1 MEKLN
6 LNINYYIMK
15 KLVNF
20 LNEAKSPAP
29 SALKKFKQ
37 GKDNV
42 ECEFI
47 AGDIY
52 DLSPENRYK
61 DTVSYYKGDGDGYIM
76 SKDGRVFD
84 VKCSEGTS
92 DAGRIVGGT
101 FKISVV
107 IFRVGPNAE
116 NIYLTGYSA
125 VFSSPSSPTYGS
137 LISDIKDGIYLE
149 DYLAYHEDDIE
160 YSLTRTTWVKELIDA
175 GDGTGSRTE
184 KMKKRDAKIA
194 KEESFNQRY
203 CVINKNISF
212 SCTGGHSLEFYD
224 NGGYNKIVAEIR
236 PSSTKNK
243 GKGGMFGS
251 GKAEQSVQVP
261 EAVNNAIIEGFR
273 PMAEAIVSNMF
284 GSADAKGLKFE
295 FSISFEGQQKYDG
308 PVFGWDIKNKK
319 FVVLDMEKRKVLDR
333 KYELRLSCVYHRKY
347 RGDTV
352 EFSKFALKFLEDAS
366 KIMVKSL
373 GSESAYVA
381 ANYKS
386 VMWGKSYY
394 GSKMKAGEA
403 KEECKKQFAKMKGD
417 KTFSIDRYEFYI
429 TPEIAAQ
436 VLGSKSYEKFFKAAK
451 SEAPSETDVA
461 QIETPEI
468 TNGPDKPRVSVK
480 SASETY
486 GKAYGPAKE
495 KMEKWHA
502 GTRRQNLKNCN
513 DGKLRMNYA
522 ICKELGFKTE
532 MDLIKKE
539 AESRGIILESM
550 LSMKDYILAR
560 L

>member
-1 MEKLN
+1 
-6 LNINYYIMK
+6 MK

-52 DLSPENRYK
+52 DLSAENRYK

-84 VKCSEGTS
+84 VKCSERTS
-92 DAGRIVGGT
+92 DAGRIAGGSFHVNVT
-101 FKISVV
+101 IL
-107 IFRVGPNAE
+107 RVGPNAE
-116 NIYLTGYSA
+116 NIDLSGYSA
-125 VFSSPSSPTYGS
+125 VFSNPSSPTYGS

-149 DYLAYHEDDIE
+149 DYLAYHKDDID
-160 YSLTRTTWVKELIDA
+160 YFARKTTWVKELIDA

-194 KEESFNQRY
+194 KEETFNQRY

-224 NGGYNKIVAEIR
+224 NGGYDKIVAEIR

-251 GKAEQSVQVP
+251 GKAEQAVKVP
-261 EAVNNAIIEGFR
+261 EDVNNAIIEGFR

-319 FVVLDMEKRKVLDR
+319 FAVLDMEKRKVLDR

-352 EFSKFALKFLEDAS
+352 EYSKFALKFLEDAS

-403 KEECKKQFAKMKGD
+403 KEECKRQFAKMKGD
-417 KTFSIDRYEFYI
+417 KTFSTDRYQFYI

-436 VLGSKSYEKFFKAAK
+436 VLGSKSYKTFFKTAE

-468 TNGPDKPRVSVK
+468 TNGPDKPRTSVK

>member
-1 MEKLN
+1 
-6 LNINYYIMK
+6 MK

-29 SALKKFKQ
+29 SGLKKFDK
-37 GKDNV
+37 GSRKVNNV
-42 ECEFI
+42 YI
-47 AGDIY
+47 DGDIY
-52 DLSPENRYK
+52 DFTSDNRSTK
-61 DTVSYYKGDGDGYIM
+61 TDSYYEGNGDGYIM

-84 VKCSEGTS
+84 VNCYEGTS

-101 FKISVV
+101 FKISVS

-116 NIYLTGYSA
+116 NIYLSGYSA
-125 VFSSPSSPTYGS
+125 VFSNPSSDTYGS

-149 DYLAYHEDDIE
+149 DYLAYHKDDIE
-160 YSLTRTTWVKELIDA
+160 YSLTRTAWVKELIDA

-203 CVINKNISF
+203 CVINNAFYF
-212 SCTGGHSLEFYD
+212 SCTGGQSLVFTKSYYT
-224 NGGYNKIVAEIR
+224 NGVVAVIK
-236 PSSTKNK
+236 PSSTKNNK
-243 GKGGMFGS
+243 RYNEK
-251 GKAEQSVQVP
+251 ELDVRVP
-261 EAVNNAIIEGFR
+261 EEVNASIVDVVK
-273 PMAEAIVSNMF
+273 PLAESIVKEMF
-284 GSADAKGLKFE
+284 GSADVSGITFKFGVT
-295 FSISFEGQQKYDG
+295 FEGQQILGG
-308 PVFGWDIKNKK
+308 PVFGFDTKKKKLVILDI
-319 FVVLDMEKRKVLDR
+319 EKRKVLDR
-333 KYELRLSCVYHRKY
+333 KYELHLESIFYDNYIKEIGELS
-347 RGDTV
+347 DFAM
-352 EFSKFALKFLEDAS
+352 EFFDNVSKLNIKALGTEREY
-366 KIMVKSL
+366 I
-373 GSESAYVA
+373 
-381 ANYKS
+381 ANTYKS
-386 VMWGKSYY
+386 VLWSERYEGKKIKASEAKEICRDKFDMLKRKEMFDPKKKFYVTPKIAAEVLGGKSY
-394 GSKMKAGEA
+394 K
-403 KEECKKQFAKMKGD
+403 
-417 KTFSIDRYEFYI
+417 
-429 TPEIAAQ
+429 
-436 VLGSKSYEKFFKAAK
+436 KFFKTAE

-468 TNGPDKPRVSVK
+468 TNGPDKPKPSTK

>member
-1 MEKLN
+1 
-6 LNINYYIMK
+6 MK

-84 VKCSEGTS
+84 VKCSERTS
-92 DAGRIVGGT
+92 DAGRIAGGSFHVNVT
-101 FKISVV
+101 IL
-107 IFRVGPNAE
+107 RVGPNAE
-116 NIYLTGYSA
+116 NIDLSGYSA
-125 VFSSPSSPTYGS
+125 VFSNPSSPTYGS

-149 DYLAYHEDDIE
+149 DYLAYHKDDID
-160 YSLTRTTWVKELIDA
+160 YFARKTTWVKELIDA

-224 NGGYNKIVAEIR
+224 NGGYDKIVAEIR

-251 GKAEQSVQVP
+251 GKAEQAVKVP
-261 EAVNNAIIEGFR
+261 EDVNNAIIEGFR

-319 FVVLDMEKRKVLDR
+319 FAVLDMEKRKVLDR

-352 EFSKFALKFLEDAS
+352 EYSKFALKFLEDAS

-386 VMWGKSYY
+386 VMWGKGYY

-403 KEECKKQFAKMKGD
+403 KEECKRQFAKMKGD
-417 KTFSIDRYEFYI
+417 KTFSTDRYQFYI

-436 VLGSKSYEKFFKAAK
+436 VLGSKSYKTFFKTAE

-468 TNGPDKPRVSVK
+468 TNGPDKPKVSTK
-480 SASETY
+480 TASETY

>member
-1 MEKLN
+1 
-6 LNINYYIMK
+6 MK

-224 NGGYNKIVAEIR
+224 NGGYDKIVAEIR

-251 GKAEQSVQVP
+251 GKAEQAVKVP
-261 EAVNNAIIEGFR
+261 EDVNNAIIEGFR

-319 FVVLDMEKRKVLDR
+319 FAVLDMEKRKVLDR

-352 EFSKFALKFLEDAS
+352 EYSKFALKFLEDAS

-403 KEECKKQFAKMKGD
+403 KEECKRQFDKMKGD
-417 KTFSIDRYEFYI
+417 KTFSTDRYQFYI

-436 VLGSKSYEKFFKAAK
+436 VLGSKSYKTFFKTAE

-468 TNGPDKPRVSVK
+468 TNGPDKPRTSVK

>member
-1 MEKLN
+1 
-6 LNINYYIMK
+6 MK

-125 VFSSPSSPTYGS
+125 VFSSPSSSTYGS

-194 KEESFNQRY
+194 KEETFNQRY

-224 NGGYNKIVAEIR
+224 NGGYDKIVAEIR

-251 GKAEQSVQVP
+251 GKAEQAVKVP
-261 EAVNNAIIEGFR
+261 EDVNNAIIEGFR

-319 FVVLDMEKRKVLDR
+319 FAVLDMEKRKVLDR

-352 EFSKFALKFLEDAS
+352 EYSKFALKFLEDAS

-403 KEECKKQFAKMKGD
+403 KEECKRQFAKMKGD
-417 KTFSIDRYEFYI
+417 KTFSTDRYQFYI

-436 VLGSKSYEKFFKAAK
+436 VLGSKSYKTFFKTAE

-468 TNGPDKPRVSVK
+468 TNGPDKPKPSTK

>member
-1 MEKLN
+1 
-6 LNINYYIMK
+6 MK

-84 VKCSEGTS
+84 VKCSERTS
-92 DAGRIVGGT
+92 DAGRIAGGSFHVNVT
-101 FKISVV
+101 IL
-107 IFRVGPNAE
+107 RVGPNAE
-116 NIYLTGYSA
+116 NIDLSGYSA
-125 VFSSPSSPTYGS
+125 VFSNPSSPTYGS

-149 DYLAYHEDDIE
+149 DYLAYHKDDID
-160 YSLTRTTWVKELIDA
+160 YFARKTTWVKELIDA

-224 NGGYNKIVAEIR
+224 NGGYDKIVAEIR

-251 GKAEQSVQVP
+251 GKAEQAVKVP
-261 EAVNNAIIEGFR
+261 EDVNNAIIEGFR

-308 PVFGWDIKNKK
+308 SAFGWDIKKKK
-319 FVVLDMEKRKVLDR
+319 FAVLDIEKRKVLDR

-403 KEECKKQFAKMKGD
+403 KEECKRQFAKMKGD
-417 KTFSIDRYEFYI
+417 KTFSIDRYQFYI
-429 TPEIAAQ
+429 TPKIAAE
-436 VLGSKSYEKFFKAAK
+436 VLGGKSYKKFFKTAE

-468 TNGPDKPRVSVK
+468 TNGPDKPRASTK

>member
-20 LNEAKSPAP
+20 LNEAESPAP

-84 VKCSEGTS
+84 VKCSERTS
-92 DAGRIVGGT
+92 DAGRIAGGSFHVNVT
-101 FKISVV
+101 IL
-107 IFRVGPNAE
+107 RVGPNAE
-116 NIYLTGYSA
+116 NIDLSGYSA
-125 VFSSPSSPTYGS
+125 VFSNPSSPTYGS

-149 DYLAYHEDDIE
+149 DYLAYHKLDID
-160 YSLTRTTWVKELIDA
+160 YFDRKKDWVKELIDA
-175 GDGTGSRTE
+175 GDATGSRTE

-224 NGGYNKIVAEIR
+224 NGGYDKIVAEIR

-251 GKAEQSVQVP
+251 GKAEQAVKVP
-261 EAVNNAIIEGFR
+261 EDVNNAIIEGFR

-308 PVFGWDIKNKK
+308 PAFGWNIKKK
-319 FVVLDMEKRKVLDR
+319 QFAVLDIEKRKVLDR

-352 EFSKFALKFLEDAS
+352 EYSKFALKFLEDAS

-386 VMWGKSYY
+386 VMWGKGYY
-394 GSKMKAGEA
+394 GSSMKAGEA
-403 KEECKKQFAKMKGD
+403 KEECKRQFAKMKGD
-417 KTFSIDRYEFYI
+417 KTFSIDRYQFYI
-429 TPEIAAQ
+429 TPKIAAE
-436 VLGSKSYEKFFKAAK
+436 VLGGKSYEKFFKAAK

-468 TNGPDKPRVSVK
+468 TNGPDKPKPSTK

>member
-1 MEKLN
+1 
-6 LNINYYIMK
+6 MK

-20 LNEAKSPAP
+20 LNEAKSPVP

-84 VKCSEGTS
+84 VKCSERTS
-92 DAGRIVGGT
+92 DAGRIAGGSFHVNVT
-101 FKISVV
+101 IL
-107 IFRVGPNAE
+107 RVGPNAE
-116 NIYLTGYSA
+116 NIDLSGYSA
-125 VFSSPSSPTYGS
+125 VFSNPSSPTYGS

-149 DYLAYHEDDIE
+149 DYLAYHKDDID
-160 YSLTRTTWVKELIDA
+160 YFARKTTWVKELIDA

-194 KEESFNQRY
+194 KEETFNQRY

-224 NGGYNKIVAEIR
+224 NGGYDKIVAEIR

-251 GKAEQSVQVP
+251 GKTEQAVQVP
-261 EAVNNAIIEGFR
+261 EDVNNAIIEGFR

-319 FVVLDMEKRKVLDR
+319 FAVLDMEKRKVLDR

-352 EFSKFALKFLEDAS
+352 EYSKFALKFLEDAS

-403 KEECKKQFAKMKGD
+403 KEECKRQFAKMKGD
-417 KTFSIDRYEFYI
+417 KTFSTDRYQFYI

-436 VLGSKSYEKFFKAAK
+436 VLGSKSYKTFFKTAE

-468 TNGPDKPRVSVK
+468 TNGPDKPKASTK

>member
-1 MEKLN
+1 
-6 LNINYYIMK
+6 MK

-20 LNEAKSPAP
+20 LNEAKSPVP

-92 DAGRIVGGT
+92 DAGRIAGGA
-101 FKISVV
+101 FNISVV
-107 IFRVGPNAE
+107 IFRVGPNQE
-116 NIYLTGYSA
+116 NIRLSGYSA
-125 VFSSPSSPTYGS
+125 VFSNPSSPTYGS
-137 LISDIKDGIYLE
+137 LISDIRDGIYLE
-149 DYLAYHEDDIE
+149 DYLAYHKVDID
-160 YSLTRTTWVKELIDA
+160 YSVRKTTWVKELIDA
-175 GDGTGSRTE
+175 GDGTGSRTT

-194 KEESFNQRY
+194 KEETFNQRY

-212 SCTGGHSLEFYD
+212 SCTGGHSLEFYSY
-224 NGGYNKIVAEIR
+224 GGFDKIVAEIR
-236 PSSTKNK
+236 PSSTKNQ
-243 GKGGMFGS
+243 GKGGMFS
-251 GKAEQSVQVP
+251 SEKAEQSVKVP
-261 EAVNNAIIEGFR
+261 KDVNNEIIEGFR
-273 PMAEAIVSNMF
+273 TMAEAVVSSMF
-284 GSADAKGLKFE
+284 GSADAKGLKFK
-295 FSISFEGQQKYDG
+295 FSISFEGQKEYGG
-308 PVFGWDIKNKK
+308 PIFGWDIKKK
-319 FVVLDMEKRKVLDR
+319 QFVVLDMEKRKVLDR
-333 KYELRLSCVYHRKY
+333 KYELRLSCIYHIKY
-347 RGDTV
+347 YGETV

-366 KIMVKSL
+366 KIMVKNL

-386 VMWGKSYY
+386 VMWGKGYWRPQ
-394 GSKMKAGEA
+394 MKAGEA
-403 KEECKKQFAKMKGD
+403 KAECKKQFAKMKGEE
-417 KTFSIDRYEFYI
+417 TFSENSSQFYV

-451 SEAPSETDVA
+451 SVAVETPSPDM
-461 QIETPEI
+461 TPEI
-468 TNGPDKPRVSVK
+468 TDGPDKPKASTK

-522 ICKELGFKTE
+522 ICKELGFKKE

>member
-1 MEKLN
+1 
-6 LNINYYIMK
+6 MK
-15 KLVNF
+15 RLVIF

-37 GKDNV
+37 GKNDV

-52 DLSPENRYK
+52 DLSPGNRYK

-76 SKDGRVFD
+76 DKNGNVYD

-92 DAGRIVGGT
+92 DAGRIAGGT
-101 FKISVV
+101 FSIAVS
-107 IFRVGPNAE
+107 ILRVGPNGE
-116 NIYLTGYSA
+116 NIRLSGYSA
-125 VFSSPSSPTYGS
+125 VFSNPSSDTYGS

-149 DYLAYHEDDIE
+149 DYLAYHKDDIE
-160 YSLTRTTWVKELIDA
+160 YSLTRTAWVKELIDT

-184 KMKKRDAKIA
+184 KMKRRDAKIA
-194 KEESFNQRY
+194 KEETFNQRY
-203 CVINKNISF
+203 CVINKDISF
-212 SCTGGHSLEFYD
+212 LCTGGHSLEFYSKG
-224 NGGYNKIVAEIR
+224 NYGKIVAEIR
-236 PSSTKNK
+236 PSSTKNQ
-243 GKGGMFGS
+243 GKGGMFS
-251 GKAEQSVQVP
+251 SEKAEQSVKVP
-261 EAVNNAIIEGFR
+261 KDVNNEIIEGFR
-273 PMAEAIVSNMF
+273 TMAEAVVSSMF
-284 GSADAKGLKFE
+284 GSADAKGLKFK
-295 FSISFEGQQKYDG
+295 FSISFEGQKEYGG
-308 PVFGWDIKNKK
+308 PVFGWDIKKK
-319 FVVLDMEKRKVLDR
+319 QFAVLDMEKRKVLDR
-333 KYELRLSCVYHRKY
+333 KYELRLSCIYHDKY
-347 RGDTV
+347 YGETV
-352 EFSKFALKFLEDAS
+352 EFSDFALKFFKDAS
-366 KIMVKSL
+366 KIMVKNL
-373 GSESAYVA
+373 GSESTYVA

-386 VMWGKSYY
+386 VMWGKGYWKP
-394 GSKMKAGEA
+394 KMKASEA
-403 KEECKKQFAKMKGD
+403 KAECKRQFAKMKGD
-417 KTFSIDRYEFYI
+417 ETFSENRNEFYV

-451 SEAPSETDVA
+451 SVA
-461 QIETPEI
+461 EETPSPDMTPEV
-468 TNGPDKPRVSVK
+468 TNGPDKPTKK
-480 SASETY
+480 SAEETY

>member
-1 MEKLN
+1 
-6 LNINYYIMK
+6 MK

-84 VKCSEGTS
+84 VKCSERTS
-92 DAGRIVGGT
+92 DAGRIAGGSFHVNVT
-101 FKISVV
+101 IL
-107 IFRVGPNAE
+107 RVGPNAE
-116 NIYLTGYSA
+116 NIDLSGYSA
-125 VFSSPSSPTYGS
+125 VFSNPSSPTYGS

-149 DYLAYHEDDIE
+149 DYLAYHKDDID
-160 YSLTRTTWVKELIDA
+160 YFARKTTWVKELIDA

-224 NGGYNKIVAEIR
+224 NGGYDKIVAEIR

-251 GKAEQSVQVP
+251 GKAEQAVKVP
-261 EAVNNAIIEGFR
+261 EDVNNAIIEGFR

-319 FVVLDMEKRKVLDR
+319 FAVLDMEKRKVLDR

-352 EFSKFALKFLEDAS
+352 EYSKFALKFLEDAS

-386 VMWGKSYY
+386 VMWGKGYY
-394 GSKMKAGEA
+394 GSSMKAGEA
-403 KEECKKQFAKMKGD
+403 KEECKRQFAKMKGD
-417 KTFSIDRYEFYI
+417 KTFSIDRYQFYI
-429 TPEIAAQ
+429 TPKIAAE
-436 VLGSKSYEKFFKAAK
+436 VLGGKSYKKFFKTAE

-468 TNGPDKPRVSVK
+468 TNGPDKPKVSTK

>member
-319 FVVLDMEKRKVLDR
+319 FAVLDMEKRKVLDR

-468 TNGPDKPRVSVK
+468 TNGPDKPKPSTK

>member
-1 MEKLN
+1 
-6 LNINYYIMK
+6 MK

-84 VKCSEGTS
+84 VKCSERTS
-92 DAGRIVGGT
+92 DAGRIAGGSFHVNVT
-101 FKISVV
+101 IL
-107 IFRVGPNAE
+107 RVGPNAE
-116 NIYLTGYSA
+116 NIDLSGYSA
-125 VFSSPSSPTYGS
+125 VFSNPSSPTYGS

-224 NGGYNKIVAEIR
+224 NGGYDKIVAEIR

-251 GKAEQSVQVP
+251 GKAEQAVKVP
-261 EAVNNAIIEGFR
+261 EDVNNAIIEGFR

-319 FVVLDMEKRKVLDR
+319 FAVLDMEKRKVLDR

-352 EFSKFALKFLEDAS
+352 EYSKFALKFLEDAS

-386 VMWGKSYY
+386 VMWGKGYY
-394 GSKMKAGEA
+394 GSSMKAGEA
-403 KEECKKQFAKMKGD
+403 KEECKRQFAKMKGD
-417 KTFSIDRYEFYI
+417 KTFSIDRYQFYI
-429 TPEIAAQ
+429 TPKIAAE
-436 VLGSKSYEKFFKAAK
+436 VLGGKSYKKFFKTAE

-468 TNGPDKPRVSVK
+468 TNGPDKPKASTK

>member
-1 MEKLN
+1 
-6 LNINYYIMK
+6 MK

-84 VKCSEGTS
+84 VKCSERTS
-92 DAGRIVGGT
+92 DAGRIAGGSFHVNVT
-101 FKISVV
+101 IL
-107 IFRVGPNAE
+107 RVGPNTE
-116 NIYLTGYSA
+116 NIDLSGYSA
-125 VFSSPSSPTYGS
+125 VFSNPSSPTYGS
-137 LISDIKDGIYLE
+137 LISDIRDGIYLE
-149 DYLAYHEDDIE
+149 DYLAYHKDDID
-160 YSLTRTTWVKELIDA
+160 YFARKTDWVKELIDA

-224 NGGYNKIVAEIR
+224 NGGYDKIVAEIR

-251 GKAEQSVQVP
+251 GKAEQAVKVP
-261 EAVNNAIIEGFR
+261 EDVNNAIIEGFR
-273 PMAEAIVSNMF
+273 PMAEAIISNMF

-319 FVVLDMEKRKVLDR
+319 FAVLDMEKRKVLDR

-352 EFSKFALKFLEDAS
+352 EYSKFALKFLEDAS

-386 VMWGKSYY
+386 VMWGKGYY

-403 KEECKKQFAKMKGD
+403 KEECKRQFAKMKGD
-417 KTFSIDRYEFYI
+417 KTFSTDRYQFYI

-436 VLGSKSYEKFFKAAK
+436 VLGSKSYKTFFKTAE

-468 TNGPDKPRVSVK
+468 TNGPDKPRASVK

>member
-1 MEKLN
+1 
-6 LNINYYIMK
+6 MK

-52 DLSPENRYK
+52 DLSSENRYK

-84 VKCSEGTS
+84 VKCSERTS
-92 DAGRIVGGT
+92 DAGRIAGGSFHVNVT
-101 FKISVV
+101 IL
-107 IFRVGPNAE
+107 RVGPNAE
-116 NIYLTGYSA
+116 NIDLSGYSA
-125 VFSSPSSPTYGS
+125 VFSNPSSPTYGS

-149 DYLAYHEDDIE
+149 DYLAYHKDDID
-160 YSLTRTTWVKELIDA
+160 YFARKTTWVKELIDA

-194 KEESFNQRY
+194 KEETFNQRY

-224 NGGYNKIVAEIR
+224 NGGYDKIVAEIR

-251 GKAEQSVQVP
+251 GKAEQAVKVP
-261 EAVNNAIIEGFR
+261 EDVNNAIIEGFR

-319 FVVLDMEKRKVLDR
+319 FAVLDMEKRKVLDR

-352 EFSKFALKFLEDAS
+352 EYSKFALKFLEDAS

-403 KEECKKQFAKMKGD
+403 KEECKRQFAKMKGD
-417 KTFSIDRYEFYI
+417 KTFSTDRYQFYI

-436 VLGSKSYEKFFKAAK
+436 VLGSKSYKTFFKTAE

-468 TNGPDKPRVSVK
+468 TNGPDKPRASVK

>member
-1 MEKLN
+1 
-6 LNINYYIMK
+6 MK

-20 LNEAKSPAP
+20 LNEAKSPVP

-52 DLSPENRYK
+52 DLSAENRYK

-84 VKCSEGTS
+84 VKCSERTS
-92 DAGRIVGGT
+92 DAGRIAGGSFHVNVT
-101 FKISVV
+101 IL
-107 IFRVGPNAE
+107 RVGPNAE
-116 NIYLTGYSA
+116 NIDLSGYSA
-125 VFSSPSSPTYGS
+125 VFSNPSSPTYGS

-149 DYLAYHEDDIE
+149 DYLAYHKDDID
-160 YSLTRTTWVKELIDA
+160 YFARKTTWVKELIDA

-194 KEESFNQRY
+194 KEETFNQRY

-224 NGGYNKIVAEIR
+224 NGGYDKIVAEIR

-251 GKAEQSVQVP
+251 GKAEQAVKVP
-261 EAVNNAIIEGFR
+261 EDVNNAIIEGFR

-319 FVVLDMEKRKVLDR
+319 FAVLDMEKRKVLDR

-352 EFSKFALKFLEDAS
+352 EYSKFALKFLEDAS

-403 KEECKKQFAKMKGD
+403 KEECKRQFAKMKGD
-417 KTFSIDRYEFYI
+417 KTFSIDRYQFYI

-436 VLGSKSYEKFFKAAK
+436 VLGSKSYKTFFKTAE

-468 TNGPDKPRVSVK
+468 TNGPDKPRASVK

>member
-1 MEKLN
+1 
-6 LNINYYIMK
+6 MK

-84 VKCSEGTS
+84 VKCSERTS
-92 DAGRIVGGT
+92 DAGRIAGGSFHVNVT
-101 FKISVV
+101 IL
-107 IFRVGPNAE
+107 RVGPNAE
-116 NIYLTGYSA
+116 NIDLSGYSA
-125 VFSSPSSPTYGS
+125 VFSNPSSPTYGS
-137 LISDIKDGIYLE
+137 LISDIRDGIYLE
-149 DYLAYHEDDIE
+149 DYLAYHKDDID
-160 YSLTRTTWVKELIDA
+160 YFARKTAWVKELIDA

-194 KEESFNQRY
+194 KEETFNQRY
-203 CVINKNISF
+203 CVINKNVSF

-224 NGGYNKIVAEIR
+224 NGGYDKIVAEIR

-251 GKAEQSVQVP
+251 GKAEQAVKVP
-261 EAVNNAIIEGFR
+261 EDVNNAIIEGFR

-295 FSISFEGQQKYDG
+295 FSISFEGQQKYNG

-319 FVVLDMEKRKVLDR
+319 FAVLDMEKRKVLDR

-347 RGDTV
+347 RDDTV

-394 GSKMKAGEA
+394 GSSMKAGEA
-403 KEECKKQFAKMKGD
+403 KEECKRQFAKMKGD
-417 KTFSIDRYEFYI
+417 KTFSIDKYQFYI

-451 SEAPSETDVA
+451 SEAPSESDVA

-522 ICKELGFKTE
+522 ICKELGFKAE

>member
-1 MEKLN
+1 
-6 LNINYYIMK
+6 MK

-84 VKCSEGTS
+84 VKCSERTS
-92 DAGRIVGGT
+92 DAGRIAGGSFHVNVT
-101 FKISVV
+101 IL
-107 IFRVGPNAE
+107 RVGPNAE
-116 NIYLTGYSA
+116 NIDLSGYSA
-125 VFSSPSSPTYGS
+125 VFSNPSSPTYGS

-149 DYLAYHEDDIE
+149 DYLAYHKDDID
-160 YSLTRTTWVKELIDA
+160 YFARKTTWVKELIDA

-194 KEESFNQRY
+194 KEETFNQRY

-224 NGGYNKIVAEIR
+224 NGGYDKIVAEIR

-251 GKAEQSVQVP
+251 GKAEQAVKVP
-261 EAVNNAIIEGFR
+261 EDVNNAIIEGFR

-319 FVVLDMEKRKVLDR
+319 FAVLDMEKRKVLDR

-352 EFSKFALKFLEDAS
+352 EYSKFALKFLEDAS

-403 KEECKKQFAKMKGD
+403 KEECKRQFAKMKGD
-417 KTFSIDRYEFYI
+417 KTFSTDRYQFYI

-436 VLGSKSYEKFFKAAK
+436 VLGSKSYKTFFKTAE

-468 TNGPDKPRVSVK
+468 TNGPDKPRASVK

>member
-1 MEKLN
+1 
-6 LNINYYIMK
+6 MK

-116 NIYLTGYSA
+116 NIYLSGYSA
-125 VFSSPSSPTYGS
+125 VFSNPSSDTYGS
-137 LISDIKDGIYLE
+137 LISDIRDGIYLE

-194 KEESFNQRY
+194 KEETFNQRY
-203 CVINKNISF
+203 CVINKNVSF

-224 NGGYNKIVAEIR
+224 NGGYDKIVAEIR

-251 GKAEQSVQVP
+251 GKAEQAVKVP
-261 EAVNNAIIEGFR
+261 EDVNNAIIEGFR

-319 FVVLDMEKRKVLDR
+319 FAVLDMEKRKVLDR

-352 EFSKFALKFLEDAS
+352 EYSKFALKFLEDAS

-381 ANYKS
+381 DNYKS
-386 VMWGKSYY
+386 VMWGKGYY

-403 KEECKKQFAKMKGD
+403 KEECKRQFAKMKGD
-417 KTFSIDRYEFYI
+417 KTFSIDRYQFYI
-429 TPEIAAQ
+429 TPKIAAE
-436 VLGSKSYEKFFKAAK
+436 VLGGKSYEKFFKTAK

-468 TNGPDKPRVSVK
+468 TNGPDKPKASTK
-480 SASETY
+480 SAAETY

>member
-1 MEKLN
+1 
-6 LNINYYIMK
+6 MK

-84 VKCSEGTS
+84 VKCSERTS
-92 DAGRIVGGT
+92 DAGRIAGGSFHVNVT
-101 FKISVV
+101 IL
-107 IFRVGPNAE
+107 RVGPNAE
-116 NIYLTGYSA
+116 NIDLSGYSA
-125 VFSSPSSPTYGS
+125 VFSNPSSPTYGS
-137 LISDIKDGIYLE
+137 LISDIRDGIYLE
-149 DYLAYHEDDIE
+149 DYLAYHKDDID
-160 YSLTRTTWVKELIDA
+160 YFARKTTWVKELIDA

-251 GKAEQSVQVP
+251 GKAEQAVQVP
-261 EAVNNAIIEGFR
+261 EDVNNAIIEGFR

-319 FVVLDMEKRKVLDR
+319 FAVLDIEKRKVLDR

-352 EFSKFALKFLEDAS
+352 EYSKFALKFLEDAS

-386 VMWGKSYY
+386 VMWGKGYY
-394 GSKMKAGEA
+394 GSRMKAGEA
-403 KEECKKQFAKMKGD
+403 KEECKRQFAKMKGD
-417 KTFSIDRYEFYI
+417 KTFSIDRYQFYV
-429 TPEIAAQ
+429 TPKIAAE
-436 VLGSKSYEKFFKAAK
+436 VLGGKSYKKFFKTAE

-468 TNGPDKPRVSVK
+468 TNGPDKPKASVK

>member
-84 VKCSEGTS
+84 VKCSERTS
-92 DAGRIVGGT
+92 DAGRIAGGSFHVNVT
-101 FKISVV
+101 IL
-107 IFRVGPNAE
+107 RVGPNAE
-116 NIYLTGYSA
+116 NIDLSGYSA
-125 VFSSPSSPTYGS
+125 VFSNPSSPTYGS
-137 LISDIKDGIYLE
+137 LISDIRDGIYLE
-149 DYLAYHEDDIE
+149 DYLAYHKDDID
-160 YSLTRTTWVKELIDA
+160 YFARKTDWVKELIDA

-224 NGGYNKIVAEIR
+224 NGGYDKIVAEIR

-251 GKAEQSVQVP
+251 GKAEQAVKVP
-261 EAVNNAIIEGFR
+261 EDVNNAIIEGFR
-273 PMAEAIVSNMF
+273 PMAEAIISNMF

-319 FVVLDMEKRKVLDR
+319 FAVLDMEKRKVLDR

-352 EFSKFALKFLEDAS
+352 EYSKFALKFLEDAS

-386 VMWGKSYY
+386 VMWGKGYY

-403 KEECKKQFAKMKGD
+403 KEECKRQFAKMKGD
-417 KTFSIDRYEFYI
+417 KTFSTDRYQFYI

-436 VLGSKSYEKFFKAAK
+436 VLGSKSYKTFFKTAE

-468 TNGPDKPRVSVK
+468 TNGPDKPRASVK

>member
-1 MEKLN
+1 
-6 LNINYYIMK
+6 MK

-84 VKCSEGTS
+84 VKCSERTS
-92 DAGRIVGGT
+92 DAGRIAGGSFHVNVT
-101 FKISVV
+101 IL
-107 IFRVGPNAE
+107 RVGPNAE
-116 NIYLTGYSA
+116 NIDLSGYSA
-125 VFSSPSSPTYGS
+125 VFSNPSSPTYGS
-137 LISDIKDGIYLE
+137 LISDIRDGIYLE
-149 DYLAYHEDDIE
+149 DYLAYHKDDID
-160 YSLTRTTWVKELIDA
+160 YFARKTDWVKELIDA
-175 GDGTGSRTE
+175 GDATGSRTE

-224 NGGYNKIVAEIR
+224 NGGYDKIVAEIR

-251 GKAEQSVQVP
+251 GKAEQAVKVP
-261 EAVNNAIIEGFR
+261 EDVNNAIIEGFR

-319 FVVLDMEKRKVLDR
+319 FAVLDMEKRKVLDR

-352 EFSKFALKFLEDAS
+352 EYSKFALKFLEDAS

-386 VMWGKSYY
+386 VMWGKGYY

-403 KEECKKQFAKMKGD
+403 KEECKRQFAKMKGD
-417 KTFSIDRYEFYI
+417 KTFSTDRYQFYI

-436 VLGSKSYEKFFKAAK
+436 VLGSKSYKTFFKTAE

-468 TNGPDKPRVSVK
+468 TNGPDKPRASVK

>member
-1 MEKLN
+1 
-6 LNINYYIMK
+6 MK

-125 VFSSPSSPTYGS
+125 VFSNPSSPTYGS

-224 NGGYNKIVAEIR
+224 NGGYDKIVAEIR

-251 GKAEQSVQVP
+251 GKAEQAVKVP
-261 EAVNNAIIEGFR
+261 EDVNNAIIEGFR

-319 FVVLDMEKRKVLDR
+319 FAVLDMEKRKVLDR

-352 EFSKFALKFLEDAS
+352 EYSKFALKFLEDAS

-403 KEECKKQFAKMKGD
+403 KEECKRQFAKMKGD
-417 KTFSIDRYEFYI
+417 KTFSTDRYQFYI

-436 VLGSKSYEKFFKAAK
+436 VLGSKSYKTFFKTAE

-468 TNGPDKPRVSVK
+468 TNGPDKPRASVK

>member
-84 VKCSEGTS
+84 VKCSERTS
-92 DAGRIVGGT
+92 DAGRIAGGSFHVNVT
-101 FKISVV
+101 IL
-107 IFRVGPNAE
+107 RVGPNAE
-116 NIYLTGYSA
+116 NIDLSGYSA
-125 VFSSPSSPTYGS
+125 VFSNPSSPTYGS
-137 LISDIKDGIYLE
+137 LISDIRDGIYLE
-149 DYLAYHEDDIE
+149 DYLAYHKDDID
-160 YSLTRTTWVKELIDA
+160 YFARKTDWVKELIDA

-224 NGGYNKIVAEIR
+224 NGGYDKIVAEIR

-251 GKAEQSVQVP
+251 GKAEQAVKVP
-261 EAVNNAIIEGFR
+261 EDVNNAIIEGFR

-319 FVVLDMEKRKVLDR
+319 FAVLDMEKRKVLDR

-352 EFSKFALKFLEDAS
+352 EYSKFALKFLEDAS

-386 VMWGKSYY
+386 VMWGKGYY

-403 KEECKKQFAKMKGD
+403 KEECKRQFAKMKGD
-417 KTFSIDRYEFYI
+417 KTFSTDRYQFYI

-436 VLGSKSYEKFFKAAK
+436 VLGSKSYKTFFKTAE

-468 TNGPDKPRVSVK
+468 TNGPDKPKASTK

>member
-1 MEKLN
+1 
-6 LNINYYIMK
+6 
-15 KLVNF
+15 
-20 LNEAKSPAP
+20 
-29 SALKKFKQ
+29 
-37 GKDNV
+37 
-42 ECEFI
+42 
-47 AGDIY
+47 
-52 DLSPENRYK
+52 
-61 DTVSYYKGDGDGYIM
+61 
-76 SKDGRVFD
+76 
-84 VKCSEGTS
+84 
-92 DAGRIVGGT
+92 
-101 FKISVV
+101 
-107 IFRVGPNAE
+107 
-116 NIYLTGYSA
+116 
-125 VFSSPSSPTYGS
+125 
-137 LISDIKDGIYLE
+137 
-149 DYLAYHEDDIE
+149 
-160 YSLTRTTWVKELIDA
+160 
-175 GDGTGSRTE
+175 
-184 KMKKRDAKIA
+184 MKKRDAKIA
-194 KEESFNQRY
+194 KEETFNQRY

-224 NGGYNKIVAEIR
+224 NGGYDKIVAEIR

-251 GKAEQSVQVP
+251 GKAEQAVQVP
-261 EAVNNAIIEGFR
+261 EDINNAIIEGFR

-295 FSISFEGQQKYDG
+295 FSISFEGQQNYDG
-308 PVFGWDIKNKK
+308 LVFGWDIKKKK

-394 GSKMKAGEA
+394 GSSMKAGEA
-403 KEECKKQFAKMKGD
+403 KEECKRQFAKMKGD
-417 KTFSIDRYEFYI
+417 KTFSTDRYQFYI

-436 VLGSKSYEKFFKAAK
+436 VLGSKSYKTFFKTAE
-451 SEAPSETDVA
+451 SEATSETDVA

-468 TNGPDKPRVSVK
+468 TNGPDKPKPSTK

>member
-1 MEKLN
+1 
-6 LNINYYIMK
+6 MK

-52 DLSPENRYK
+52 DLSAENRYK

-84 VKCSEGTS
+84 VKCSERTS
-92 DAGRIVGGT
+92 DAGRIAGGSFHVNVT
-101 FKISVV
+101 IL
-107 IFRVGPNAE
+107 RVGPNAE
-116 NIYLTGYSA
+116 NIDLSGYSA
-125 VFSSPSSPTYGS
+125 VFSNPSSPTYGS

-149 DYLAYHEDDIE
+149 DYLAYHKDDID
-160 YSLTRTTWVKELIDA
+160 YFARKTTWVKELIDA

-194 KEESFNQRY
+194 KEETFNQRY

-224 NGGYNKIVAEIR
+224 NGGYDKIVAEIR

-251 GKAEQSVQVP
+251 GKAEQAVKVP
-261 EAVNNAIIEGFR
+261 EDVNNAIIEGFR

-319 FVVLDMEKRKVLDR
+319 FAVLDMEKRKVLDR

-352 EFSKFALKFLEDAS
+352 EYSKFALKFLEDAS

-403 KEECKKQFAKMKGD
+403 KEECKRQFAKMKGD
-417 KTFSIDRYEFYI
+417 KTFSTDRYQFYI

-436 VLGSKSYEKFFKAAK
+436 VLGSKSYKTFFKTAE

-468 TNGPDKPRVSVK
+468 TNGPDKPRASVK

>member
-1 MEKLN
+1 
-6 LNINYYIMK
+6 
-15 KLVNF
+15 
-20 LNEAKSPAP
+20 
-29 SALKKFKQ
+29 
-37 GKDNV
+37 
-42 ECEFI
+42 
-47 AGDIY
+47 
-52 DLSPENRYK
+52 
-61 DTVSYYKGDGDGYIM
+61 
-76 SKDGRVFD
+76 
-84 VKCSEGTS
+84 
-92 DAGRIVGGT
+92 
-101 FKISVV
+101 
-107 IFRVGPNAE
+107 
-116 NIYLTGYSA
+116 
-125 VFSSPSSPTYGS
+125 
-137 LISDIKDGIYLE
+137 
-149 DYLAYHEDDIE
+149 
-160 YSLTRTTWVKELIDA
+160 
-175 GDGTGSRTE
+175 
-184 KMKKRDAKIA
+184 MKKRDAKIA

-224 NGGYNKIVAEIR
+224 NGGFDKIVAEIR

-251 GKAEQSVQVP
+251 GKAEQAVKVP
-261 EAVNNAIIEGFR
+261 EDVNNAIIEGFR

-308 PVFGWDIKNKK
+308 PAFGWDIKNKK
-319 FVVLDMEKRKVLDR
+319 FAVLDIEKRKVLDR

-352 EFSKFALKFLEDAS
+352 EYSKFALKFLEDAS

-386 VMWGKSYY
+386 VMWGKGYY
-394 GSKMKAGEA
+394 GSSMKAGEA
-403 KEECKKQFAKMKGD
+403 KEECKRQFAKMKGD
-417 KTFSIDRYEFYI
+417 KTFSTDRYQFYI
-429 TPEIAAQ
+429 TPKIAAE
-436 VLGSKSYEKFFKAAK
+436 VLGGKSYEKFFKAAK

-468 TNGPDKPRVSVK
+468 TNGPDKPKPSTK

-522 ICKELGFKTE
+522 ICKELGFKKE

>member
-1 MEKLN
+1 
-6 LNINYYIMK
+6 MK

-20 LNEAKSPAP
+20 LNEAKKPAP
-29 SALKKFKQ
+29 SALKKFDK
-37 GKDNV
+37 GSRKVNNV
-42 ECEFI
+42 YI
-47 AGDIY
+47 DGDIY
-52 DLSPENRYK
+52 DFTSDNRYTK
-61 DTVSYYKGDGDGYIM
+61 TDSYYEGDGDGYIM

-84 VKCSEGTS
+84 VKCYEGTS
-92 DAGRIVGGT
+92 DAGRIAGGA
-101 FKISVV
+101 FNISVV
-107 IFRVGPNAE
+107 IFRVGPNQE
-116 NIYLTGYSA
+116 NIGLSGHSA
-125 VFSSPSSPTYGS
+125 IFSNPSSPTYGS

-149 DYLAYHEDDIE
+149 DYLAYHKLDID
-160 YSLTRTTWVKELIDA
+160 YVDRKNDWVKELIDA

-203 CVINKNISF
+203 CVINNAFYF
-212 SCTGGHSLEFYD
+212 SCTSGQSLVFTKSYAHGGV
-224 NGGYNKIVAEIR
+224 VAVIK
-236 PSSTKNK
+236 PSSTKNNK
-243 GKGGMFGS
+243 RYNEK
-251 GKAEQSVQVP
+251 ELDVRVP
-261 EAVNNAIIEGFR
+261 EEVNTSIVDVVK
-273 PMAEAIVSNMF
+273 PLAESIVKEMF
-284 GSADAKGLKFE
+284 GSADVSGMTFKFGVT
-295 FSISFEGQQKYDG
+295 FEGQQILGG
-308 PVFGWDIKNKK
+308 PVFGFDTKK
-319 FVVLDMEKRKVLDR
+319 KKLVILDLEKRKVLDR
-333 KYELRLSCVYHRKY
+333 KYELHLESIFYDNYIKEIGELS
-347 RGDTV
+347 DFAM
-352 EFSKFALKFLEDAS
+352 EFFDNVSKLNIKALGTEREY
-366 KIMVKSL
+366 I
-373 GSESAYVA
+373 
-381 ANYKS
+381 ANTYKS
-386 VMWGKSYY
+386 VLWSERYEGKKIKASEAKEICKDQFDMLKRKEMFDPKKRFYVSPKIAAEVLGGKSY
-394 GSKMKAGEA
+394 K
-403 KEECKKQFAKMKGD
+403 
-417 KTFSIDRYEFYI
+417 
-429 TPEIAAQ
+429 
-436 VLGSKSYEKFFKAAK
+436 KFFKTAE

-468 TNGPDKPRVSVK
+468 TNGPDKPKASTK

>member
-1 MEKLN
+1 
-6 LNINYYIMK
+6 MK

-224 NGGYNKIVAEIR
+224 NGGYDKIVAEIR

-251 GKAEQSVQVP
+251 GKAEQAVKVP
-261 EAVNNAIIEGFR
+261 EDVNNAIIEGFR

-319 FVVLDMEKRKVLDR
+319 FAVLDMEKRKVLDR

-352 EFSKFALKFLEDAS
+352 EYSKFALKFLEDAS

-403 KEECKKQFAKMKGD
+403 KEECKRQFAKMKGD
-417 KTFSIDRYEFYI
+417 KTFSTDRYQFYI

-436 VLGSKSYEKFFKAAK
+436 VLGSKSYKTFFKTAE

-468 TNGPDKPRVSVK
+468 TNGPDKPRTSVK

>member
-15 KLVNF
+15 RLVNF

-29 SALKKFKQ
+29 SALKKFDK
-37 GKDNV
+37 GSRKVNNV
-42 ECEFI
+42 YI
-47 AGDIY
+47 DGDIY
-52 DLSPENRYK
+52 DFTSDNTSTK
-61 DTVSYYKGDGDGYIM
+61 TDSYYEGNGDGYIM

-84 VKCSEGTS
+84 VNCYEGTS
-92 DAGRIVGGT
+92 DAGRIAGGS
-101 FKISVV
+101 FDISVV
-107 IFRVGPNAE
+107 IFKVGPNQE
-116 NIYLTGYSA
+116 NIGLSGHSA
-125 VFSSPSSPTYGS
+125 IFSRPSSPTYGS

-149 DYLAYHEDDIE
+149 DYLAYHKLDID
-160 YSLTRTTWVKELIDA
+160 YVDRKNDWVKELIDA

-203 CVINKNISF
+203 CVINNAFYF
-212 SCTGGHSLEFYD
+212 SCTGGQSLVFTKSYAH
-224 NGGYNKIVAEIR
+224 GGVVAVIK
-236 PSSTKNK
+236 PSSTKR
-243 GKGGMFGS
+243 
-251 GKAEQSVQVP
+251 KANISSEEEKDVRVP
-261 EAVNNAIIEGFR
+261 EEVNASIVDVVK
-273 PMAEAIVSNMF
+273 PLAESIVKEMF
-284 GSADAKGLKFE
+284 GSADVSGMTFKFGVT
-295 FSISFEGQQKYDG
+295 FEGQQIIGG
-308 PVFGWDIKNKK
+308 PVFGFDTKK
-319 FVVLDMEKRKVLDR
+319 KKLVILDLEKRKVLDR
-333 KYELRLSCVYHRKY
+333 KYELHLESIFYDNYIKEIGELSDFAK
-347 RGDTV
+347 
-352 EFSKFALKFLEDAS
+352 EFFDNVSKLNIKALGTEREY
-366 KIMVKSL
+366 I
-373 GSESAYVA
+373 
-381 ANYKS
+381 ANTYKS
-386 VMWGKSYY
+386 VLWSERYEGKKIKASEAKEICKDKFDMLKRKEMFDPKKRFYVSPKIAAEVLGGKSY
-394 GSKMKAGEA
+394 K
-403 KEECKKQFAKMKGD
+403 
-417 KTFSIDRYEFYI
+417 
-429 TPEIAAQ
+429 
-436 VLGSKSYEKFFKAAK
+436 KFFKTAE

-468 TNGPDKPRVSVK
+468 TNGPDKPKPSTK

>member
-1 MEKLN
+1 
-6 LNINYYIMK
+6 MK
-15 KLVNF
+15 RLVNF
-20 LNEAKSPAP
+20 LNEAKTPAP
-29 SALKKFKQ
+29 SALKKFDTGSRKVN
-37 GKDNV
+37 NV
-42 ECEFI
+42 YI
-47 AGDIY
+47 DGDIY
-52 DLSPENRYK
+52 DFTSDNRYTK
-61 DTVSYYKGDGDGYIM
+61 TDSYYEGNGDGYIM

-92 DAGRIVGGT
+92 DAGRIVGGS
-101 FKISVV
+101 FDISVV
-107 IFRVGPNAE
+107 IFKVGPNQE
-116 NIYLTGYSA
+116 NIRLSGYSA
-125 VFSSPSSPTYGS
+125 VFSNPSSPTYGS
-137 LISDIKDGIYLE
+137 LISDIRDGIYLE
-149 DYLAYHEDDIE
+149 DYLAYHKDDID
-160 YSLTRTTWVKELIDA
+160 YSVRKTTWVKELIDA
-175 GDGTGSRTE
+175 GDGTGSRTT

-194 KEESFNQRY
+194 KEETFNQRY
-203 CVINKNISF
+203 CVINKHISF

-224 NGGYNKIVAEIR
+224 NGGYDKIVAEIR

-251 GKAEQSVQVP
+251 GKAEQAVQVP
-261 EAVNNAIIEGFR
+261 EDINNAIIEGFR

-295 FSISFEGQQKYDG
+295 FSISFEGQQNYDG
-308 PVFGWDIKNKK
+308 LVFGWDIKNKK
-319 FVVLDMEKRKVLDR
+319 FAVLDMEKRKVLDR

-386 VMWGKSYY
+386 VMWGNSYY

-417 KTFSIDRYEFYI
+417 KTFSIDRYQFYI

-436 VLGSKSYEKFFKAAK
+436 VLGSKSYKTFFKAAK
-451 SEAPSETDVA
+451 SVAVETPSPDM
-461 QIETPEI
+461 TPEI
-468 TNGPDKPRVSVK
+468 TDGPDKPRASVK

>member
-1 MEKLN
+1 
-6 LNINYYIMK
+6 
-15 KLVNF
+15 
-20 LNEAKSPAP
+20 
-29 SALKKFKQ
+29 
-37 GKDNV
+37 
-42 ECEFI
+42 
-47 AGDIY
+47 
-52 DLSPENRYK
+52 
-61 DTVSYYKGDGDGYIM
+61 M

-116 NIYLTGYSA
+116 NIYLSGYSA
-125 VFSSPSSPTYGS
+125 VFSNPSLDTYGS

-149 DYLAYHEDDIE
+149 DYLAYYEDDIE
-160 YSLTRTTWVKELIDA
+160 YFLTRTTWVKELIDA

-212 SCTGGHSLEFYD
+212 SCTGGHSLEFYN
-224 NGGYNKIVAEIR
+224 NGGYDKIVAEIR

-243 GKGGMFGS
+243 GKGVMFGS
-251 GKAEQSVQVP
+251 GKTQQAVQVP
-261 EAVNNAIIEGFR
+261 EDVNNAIIEGFR
-273 PMAEAIVSNMF
+273 PIAEAIVSNMF

-308 PVFGWDIKNKK
+308 PVFGWDIKKK
-319 FVVLDMEKRKVLDR
+319 QFVVLDMEKRKVLDR

-347 RGDTV
+347 RDNTV

-373 GSESAYVA
+373 DSESAYVA
-381 ANYKS
+381 TNYKS

-403 KEECKKQFAKMKGD
+403 KEECKRQFAKMKGD
-417 KTFSIDRYEFYI
+417 KTFSTDRYQFYI

-468 TNGPDKPRVSVK
+468 TNGPDKPKASTK